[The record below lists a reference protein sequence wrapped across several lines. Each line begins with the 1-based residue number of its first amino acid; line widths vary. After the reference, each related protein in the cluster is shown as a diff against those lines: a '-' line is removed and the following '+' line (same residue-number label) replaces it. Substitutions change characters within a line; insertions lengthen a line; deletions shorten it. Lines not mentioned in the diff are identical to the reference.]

1 MIYVP
6 KVLEVLP
13 IFKPLYLIYK
23 GQCEKETEEMMKHVV
38 NKTNPTEISVSD
50 VKDEQIVAFTTE
62 CPRRFCVLSKSPGD
76 NVWFWPDVR
85 CFNGYEQTFN
95 TKSLAIV
102 TRLDAHNEVF
112 TFDSY
117 AEFAQW
123 MSKVINEGDE

>member
-50 VKDEQIVAFTTE
+50 VKDEQIV
-62 CPRRFCVLSKSPGD
+62 
-76 NVWFWPDVR
+76 
-85 CFNGYEQTFN
+85 N